1 MYVGLLLL
9 FAQSVARSA
18 ENFPTF
24 CIILYDEVEKCLN

>member
-9 FAQSVARSA
+9 FAQSVACSV